1 MLGVYMLPDV
11 AFHRKCLFV
20 GRKPQIVWHPSFLVT
35 ERGLWEKVGV
45 VWCWDADTF
54 KDLHKCLGLQAFTK
68 FLSSGP

>member
-35 ERGLWEKVGV
+35 ERG
-45 VWCWDADTF
+45 A
-54 KDLHKCLGLQAFTK
+54 LGE
-68 FLSSGP
+68 SGCGMVLGC